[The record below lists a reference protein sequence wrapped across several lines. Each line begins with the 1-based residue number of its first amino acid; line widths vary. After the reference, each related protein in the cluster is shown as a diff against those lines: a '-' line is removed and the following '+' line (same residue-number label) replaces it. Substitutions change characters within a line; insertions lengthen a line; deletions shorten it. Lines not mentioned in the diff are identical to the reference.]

1 MTYRRIAGLFVVMI
15 AAISWPALADTF
27 ALSHT
32 CTQPVKSDQF
42 NDNQEVA
49 MFNDAV
55 SAYKQCI
62 AAFTD
67 EQNQAADVHR
77 GAAGEAIDEWN
88 NFLNDNDLN

>member
-27 ALSHT
+27 ARSHT

-62 AAFTD
+62 AAFAD
-67 EQNQAADVHR
+67 EQKQAADVHR
-77 GAAGEAIDEWN
+77 DAAGEAIDEWN